1 MLNRTQIVFLII
13 ALLVASGAKAQISI
27 GDDLAGDYTN
37 PKTYFIG
44 GITISGTNYVD
55 QSLVVMLTGLAV
67 GDQIEVPGLQ
77 ITNAIKRLWGQ
88 GMFEEINIT
97 ASRLQGNIIFLDIYL
112 TEKPKLS
119 KFSFKGLKKS
129 EADKIRD
136 EIKIKTGDAVTDH
149 LIMRSKQSIEN
160 YFIDKGFLHAKV
172 SHSMAPDTMVTNSV
186 ILTFDINKGQKVKIG
201 ALDFVGN
208 ENISDFRLN
217 WLMKNTR
224 AKGTVKFWKKSRFIE
239 DDFDEDK
246 DRIIAR
252 YNKLGYRDAMIE
264 QDSTWFLEDGNKS
277 LQIVISEGP
286 KYYYRDITWVGNTK
300 FSDRDLTTILSIQKG
315 DVYNQELLE
324 KRLFMNNEGLDISS
338 LYLDDGYLF
347 FNLVP
352 VELRIVNDSID
363 LEIRISEGKQATIS
377 EVSVVGNTRTNDHVI
392 LREIRTRPGQLFSR
406 SDIIRTQQELA
417 QSKYFNNE
425 KLGLDYDPNPQDGT
439 VALEYQVEEASSDQ
453 IELSGGWGG
462 GYVIGTLGVS
472 FNNFSIYNIFKKGA
486 WKPLPSGDGQK
497 LAIRGSSYGLGYYNL
512 SVSFTEPWLGGKKP
526 NALSVTAY
534 HSAFS
539 NTLPKD
545 DPNRYMFKIN
555 GIAVGLGKRLQWPD
569 DYFTLYQNV
578 SFQNYTLENYTLID
592 AFNNGKAHNYSYGA
606 TITRNSSDD
615 WIYPTKGSDIEFSV
629 QLTPP
634 YSLLNNKD
642 YNALDA
648 VEKYKWIEY
657 HKWKMRTSYYINL
670 AGNLVLHTRARMG
683 FLGSYNNAIGVT
695 PFERFYLGG
704 DGLSGINQF
713 DGREIIGMRGYDA
726 NMLNPRDNRG
736 NAIGGNIFNKYSV
749 ELRYAITKSPMST
762 IYAMTYFEAG
772 NAWHRFTDFDPT
784 NLKRSAGIGVRIFL
798 PMFGVLG
805 LDYAWSLDEIP
816 GVQDKYKGMFH
827 FSINNSID

>member
-1 MLNRTQIVFLII
+1 MPI
-13 ALLVASGAKAQISI
+13 ALLLTSITSAQISI
-27 GDDLAGDYTN
+27 GDELVGDYSN
-37 PKTYFIG
+37 PKNYFIG
-44 GITISGTNYVD
+44 GITISGTNSAD
-55 QSLVVMLTGLAV
+55 PNLLTMLTGLSV
-67 GDQIEVPGLQ
+67 GDQIEIPGLQ
-77 ITNAIKRLWGQ
+77 ITNAVKRLWGQ
-88 GMFEEINIT
+88 GIFEEISIS
-97 ASRLQGNIIFLDIYL
+97 ASRIQGNIIFLDIYL
-112 TEKPKLS
+112 TERPRLS
-119 KFSFKGLKKS
+119 SFVFKGLRKN
-129 EADKIRD
+129 EADKIND
-136 EIKIKTGDAVTDH
+136 ELNLKTGDPITDH
-149 LIMRSKQSIEN
+149 LLIRSQQRIKK
-160 YFIDKGFLHAKV
+160 YFIEKGFLNTEVK
-172 SHSMAPDTMVTNSV
+172 HSIIPDTMTPNSV
-186 ILTFDINKGQKVKIG
+186 LLTFDINKGEKVRIG
-201 ALDFVGN
+201 QVIYEGN

-217 WLMKNTR
+217 WLMKNTKAR
-224 AKGTVKFWKKSRFIE
+224 KNIRFWKKSKYME
-239 DDFDEDK
+239 DDYREDK
-246 DRIIAR
+246 ERIIAR
-252 YNKLGYRDAMIE
+252 YNKLGFRDAMIE
-264 QDSTWFLEDGNKS
+264 SDSVYFREDGNKAIR
-277 LQIVISEGP
+277 LTISEGP
-286 KYYYRDITWVGNTK
+286 KYYFRDISWVGNTK
-300 FSDRDLTTILSIQKG
+300 FSDRDLSAILGVQKG

-324 KRLFMNNEGLDISS
+324 KRLYMNNEGLDISS

-352 VELRIVNDSID
+352 VELRVENDSID

-417 QSKYFNNE
+417 QSRYFNNE
-425 KLGLDYDPNPQDGT
+425 KLGLDYEPNQQEGT

-472 FNNFSIYNIFKKGA
+472 FNNFSINNIFKKGA

-497 LAIRGSSYGLGYYNL
+497 LAIRGSSYGLGYYNI

-545 DPNRYMFKIN
+545 DPKRYVFKIN
-555 GIAVGLGKRLQWPD
+555 GIGVGLGRRLQWPD
-569 DYFTLYQNV
+569 DYFTLSQNV

-592 AFNNGKAHNYSYGA
+592 AFNNGNARNYSYGA
-606 TITRNSSDD
+606 NLTRNSSDD
-615 WIYPTKGSDIEFSV
+615 WIYPSKGSEIELSM

-634 YSLLNNKD
+634 YSRFNKKD
-642 YNALDA
+642 YSLLDNE
-648 VEKYKWIEY
+648 EKYKWIEY
-657 HKWKMRTSYYINL
+657 HKWKIRTSYYINL
-670 AGNLVLHTRARMG
+670 AGNLVLHTRARLG
-683 FLGSYNNAIGVT
+683 FLGSYNNDLGVT

-726 NMLNPRDNRG
+726 NMLNPRDNSG
-736 NAIGGNIFNKYSV
+736 NVIGGTIFNKYSI

-772 NAWHRFTDFDPT
+772 NAWHRYTDFDPT
-784 NLKRSAGIGVRIFL
+784 NLRRSAGVGVRIFL

-805 LDYAWSLDEIP
+805 LDYAWGLDEIP
-816 GVQDKYKGMFH
+816 GVQAKNKGMFH